1 LRSAWREEDQPQLDD
16 ACHRDD
22 GEEDHDDDGCGRAHH
37 RIVRLPIHVSPFC
50 ERWAGQ
56 NANVGAPEWWRGPRL
71 HEGWFSTVGRA
82 GRLSVHTLG
91 TCPRCEGRNH
101 SFLHAPCLSVT
112 ESEILSHFFVRFL
125 MREGCHLCDQA
136 RPLVRSAASRSGV
149 GVVEVDIDD
158 DDGLVARYGLRI
170 PVILGPDEQV
180 LAEGVIDDVR
190 ALRRAMKRLAR

>member
-1 LRSAWREEDQPQLDD
+1 
-16 ACHRDD
+16 
-22 GEEDHDDDGCGRAHH
+22 
-37 RIVRLPIHVSPFC
+37 
-50 ERWAGQ
+50 
-56 NANVGAPEWWRGPRL
+56 
-71 HEGWFSTVGRA
+71 
-82 GRLSVHTLG
+82 
-91 TCPRCEGRNH
+91 
-101 SFLHAPCLSVT
+101 
-112 ESEILSHFFVRFL
+112 